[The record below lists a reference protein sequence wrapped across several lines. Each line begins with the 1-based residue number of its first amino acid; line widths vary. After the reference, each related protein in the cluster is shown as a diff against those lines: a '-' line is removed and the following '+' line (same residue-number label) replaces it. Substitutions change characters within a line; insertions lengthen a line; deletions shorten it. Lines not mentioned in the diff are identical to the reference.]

1 MSQQSSGA
9 PGGFTHFLRLAQSG
23 TAAAPP
29 TDTSCALST
38 VLEGF
43 NIAQAGF
50 GTSSAKDLTV
60 SFYAKGSVAGTY
72 CFFLIN
78 QAADQS
84 YIAEYSL
91 TTSWTRFEITIPA
104 RTTGTWLTDNDKGF
118 ELHWIVTADSDSTL
132 YGGSEGW
139 NTANSRWTSDQIETF
154 ASTSGA
160 TFDLTGVQLEV
171 GSVATTFEHRSF
183 GDDLRDCQ
191 RYYQIVSTGG
201 AGTATAGSQ
210 TNSAHCG
217 VTFPVEM
224 RDTPTITVGSAST
237 STNCSS
243 FGAAAI
249 TKRGFLGSATS
260 TASGRQ
266 FWFIP
271 SNIAEKEF

>member
-1 MSQQSSGA
+1 MSTLKVTNIENPAGGGVSAKIADVGGGQLSNRNLIHNGAMKIAQRGTSESGLTDSPKFVVDRFSYRRTGAWGTNSFTMSQQSSGA

-160 TFDLTGVQLEV
+160 TFDLTGVQLNLLLI
-171 GSVATTFEHRSF
+171 GFH
-183 GDDLRDCQ
+183 
-191 RYYQIVSTGG
+191 I
-201 AGTATAGSQ
+201 
-210 TNSAHCG
+210 G
-217 VTFPVEM
+217 VPE
-224 RDTPTITVGSAST
+224 
-237 STNCSS
+237 
-243 FGAAAI
+243 
-249 TKRGFLGSATS
+249 RGELTHL
-260 TASGRQ
+260 Q
-266 FWFIP
+266 
-271 SNIAEKEF
+271 